1 MSSSWSTNQLG
12 EQPVAPKPRYAH
24 LSSISGSRLF
34 VIGGQDLNNVWLDD
48 VYVYDLHRRGWVSAH
63 DYPRHC
69 GTYRSVA
76 VAGNLRVRLPL
87 HEQRNA
93 KPTAKPVFRPE
104 GQPASASMPQTS
116 SDSLIH
122 LPYSAAPT
130 DEFPTDIYLY
140 SNYNVRLGAYS
151 TPK

>member
-1 MSSSWSTNQLG
+1 MKTFPPRDTSTARTHVRNFTVCVGAYSNLSRTGDNYLIIFGGMGINPEAEDTSDELLVLSDVRFFDLRANRWMSSSWSTNQLG

-69 GTYRSVA
+69 GT
-76 VAGNLRVRLPL
+76 
-87 HEQRNA
+87 
-93 KPTAKPVFRPE
+93 
-104 GQPASASMPQTS
+104 
-116 SDSLIH
+116 
-122 LPYSAAPT
+122 
-130 DEFPTDIYLY
+130 
-140 SNYNVRLGAYS
+140 
-151 TPK
+151 